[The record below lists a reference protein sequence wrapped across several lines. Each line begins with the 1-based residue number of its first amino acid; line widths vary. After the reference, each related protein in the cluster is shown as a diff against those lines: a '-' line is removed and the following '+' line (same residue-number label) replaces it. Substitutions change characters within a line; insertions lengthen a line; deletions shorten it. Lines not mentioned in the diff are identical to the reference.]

1 MLEEKKKANLD
12 SNDGNRHYCDSKV
25 FFPKVTTTKKKKVG
39 NNLFFS
45 GFMCNCALGKWSI
58 RNQNLMYPLDLIS
71 RTVQAIFFWGQ
82 LYLSLSFNRA
92 FNEYML
98 KLRNNKNTFEYAVR
112 LNTKA
117 AIAQVYKNKIPS
129 LP

>member
-1 MLEEKKKANLD
+1 MRRRIRQIWIITIATD
-12 SNDGNRHYCDSKV
+12 IIVITRY
-25 FFPKVTTTKKKKVG
+25 FFPKVTTTRKKKGRKQLNFCREIYVQLCIG
-39 NNLFFS
+39 E
-45 GFMCNCALGKWSI
+45 MEYQKCVPSI
-58 RNQNLMYPLDLIS
+58 DLIS
-71 RTVQAIFFWGQ
+71 RTVQAIFFGQ
-82 LYLSLSFNRA
+82 LYLSFNRA